1 MVKLERLLLTL
12 FSTML
17 ISKPTLGDIQ
27 YPEGY
32 EQILDLPQYD
42 RHTDNGCDEHFPNDR
57 CAEEENLDNRYLC
70 TTPLSVGEHTIL
82 ETGYT
87 LYFNSVVPSTETTP
101 ATAHFHLY
109 LQTSRGIINAA
120 ILNVSAEET
129 EIIVGSAYS
138 IMYKTYRGDCHTEH
152 LINLAGISGRVAL
165 ELE

>member
-1 MVKLERLLLTL
+1 MVRLEGILLTL
-12 FSTML
+12 FAAML
-17 ISKPTLGDIQ
+17 ISKPTLGDIP
-27 YPEGY
+27 YPDGY
-32 EQILDLPQYD
+32 ERLLEQPQHD
-42 RHTDNGCDEHFPNDR
+42 THTDENCEEPFPDNN
-57 CAEEENLDNRYLC
+57 CYSEENLDNRYLC